1 MLTDFQKTVLTRVDK
16 VPKGKVTTYSQIAK
30 SIGKPKA
37 FRAVGTAVGKNPNL
51 IKTPCHRVVKT
62 DGMIGEYSGKGGQR
76 GKIKL
81 LKSEGIEIE
90 NEKKVNL
97 DKVLFKFR

>member
-1 MLTDFQKTVLTRVDK
+1 MLTDFQKKVLKKVDK
-16 VPKGKVTTYSQIAK
+16 IPKGKVSTYSEIAK
-30 SIGKPKA
+30 SLGKPRA

-62 DGMIGEYSGKGGQR
+62 DGKIGEYSGRGGIN

-81 LKSEGIEIE
+81 LKSEGINIKDGNIIE
-90 NEKKVNL
+90 LKKVL
-97 DKVLFKFR
+97 HKFK